1 MGAEPQLREK
11 FAYDFDEPC
20 DAGRALLGGKGLG
33 LAEMTQL
40 GLPVP
45 HGFTITTEACLR
57 TMRDGSEPTNL
68 AAEVELHLAR
78 LEQLTDKR
86 FGDGRRPLLLSVR
99 SGGPVSMPGMME
111 TILNLG
117 LSRDV
122 AEIVARTTGNR
133 RFAYD
138 AYRRLVQMY
147 GEVVAGID
155 ADVFSSALAE
165 LKDEREIEL
174 DSQLSGRDFV
184 RLAGTFEQLYRAA
197 TGEDFPQDPL
207 AQLTAA
213 IRAVFASW
221 NAPRARVY
229 RREYRISD
237 ELGTAVNVM
246 EMVFGNLDA
255 RSATGVCF
263 SRSPATGQPGLYGE
277 FLVDAQGEDVVA
289 GTRTPEPIA
298 RMSEAFPR
306 AYQELEQAVD
316 ALERHYAD
324 MQDVEFTVEH
334 DRLYLLQTRGAKRT
348 AAAALACAVA
358 FVDEGALHRRDAVR
372 RIDPAA
378 LDQLLHPMI
387 DPSVSGDVAAV
398 GLAASPGAACGHAV
412 LDADRAAERAEQG
425 DAVILVRPETTADD
439 IHGLIKAR
447 GVLTARGGMTSHA
460 AVVAR
465 GMGKPCVAGCTAL
478 HVYPDSRRASLGER
492 TIREGDLITID
503 GTSGDVIV
511 GEVPLVEP
519 SRNHDLD
526 VILDWADELRTLRV
540 HANAD
545 TPADAARARENG
557 AEGIGLCR
565 TEHMFMADD
574 RLPIVRAMILADSD
588 DERAAA
594 LERLLPMQ
602 QSDFEGIFE
611 AMVGLPVTVRLLDPP
626 LHEFLPPLDE
636 VRDAETRERVLA
648 LQEANPMLGTRGC
661 RLGLQWPGIY
671 EMQIRAIVRAALAV
685 EDRTGVAPEVEIM
698 HPLVA
703 FDEELTRLREITA
716 RTVAEEG
723 PIEYSFGTMIELPR
737 AALRAG
743 ELALHADFFSF
754 GTNDLT
760 QTTLG
765 FSRDDAQ
772 GRFLTHYLEHG
783 VLATDPFETLDVDG
797 VGELIRIAVERGRA
811 ANPSLRLGICGEH
824 GGDPAS
830 IAFCDELDLDYVSC
844 SPFRIPVARL
854 AAAQAALAR
863 TGPAYVPAG
872 G

>member
-1 MGAEPQLREK
+1 MRAEPQLSER

-20 DAGRALLGGKGLG
+20 DGGRALLGGKGLG

-45 HGFTITTEACLR
+45 CGFTITTEACVR
-57 TMRDGSEPTNL
+57 TMRDGHEPASL
-68 AAEVELHLAR
+68 AAEVDRHLAR
-78 LEQLTDKR
+78 LEQVAGKR
-86 FGDGRRPLLLSVR
+86 FGGGRQPLLLSVR

-111 TILNLG
+111 TVLNLG

-122 AEIVARTTGNR
+122 AETVGRATGNR
-133 RFAYD
+133 RFAFD
-138 AYRRLVQMY
+138 AYRRLIQMY
-147 GEVVAGID
+147 GEVVAGIE
-155 ADVFSSALAE
+155 ADVFASALAA
-165 LKDEREIEL
+165 LKEERDIEL

-184 RLAGTFEQLYRAA
+184 RLAGTFEELYRAA
-197 TGEDFPQDPL
+197 TGEDFPQDPR
-207 AQLTAA
+207 AQLAAA

-229 RREYRISD
+229 RHEYRISD
-237 ELGTAVNVM
+237 DLGTAVNVM

-277 FLVDAQGEDVVA
+277 FLVDAQGEDIVA

-298 RMSEAFPR
+298 RMSEAFPV
-306 AYQELEQAVD
+306 AYLALERAVD
-316 ALERHYAD
+316 ELERHYGD
-324 MQDVEFTVEH
+324 MQDVEFTLEH

-358 FVDEGALHRRDAVR
+358 FVDEGTIDRREAVR
-372 RIDPAA
+372 RIDSSA

-387 DPSVSGDVAAV
+387 DPSASFDVAAV
-398 GLAASPGAACGHAV
+398 GLAASPGSACGHAV
-412 LDADRAAERAEQG
+412 FDADRAADRAATG

-439 IHGLIKAR
+439 IHGLIRAC

-465 GMGKPCVAGCTAL
+465 GMGKPCVAGCAAL
-478 HVYPDSRRASLGER
+478 HVELESRTATIGAR
-492 TIREGDLITID
+492 TISEGDVITVD
-503 GTSGDVIV
+503 GTSGDVIL
-511 GEVPLVEP
+511 GAVPLVEP
-519 SRNHDLD
+519 SRNRELEL
-526 VILDWADELRTLRV
+526 ILEWADELRTLGV

-574 RLPIVRAMILADSD
+574 RLPIVREMILAETEA
-588 DERAAA
+588 ERSAA

-602 QSDFEGIFE
+602 QADFEGIFE
-611 AMVGLPVTVRLLDPP
+611 VMAGLPVTIRLLDPP
-626 LHEFLPPLDE
+626 LHEFLPPVDE
-636 VRDAETRERVLA
+636 IDDPATRDRVLA

-685 EDRTGVAPEVEIM
+685 ERRTGLVPEVEIM

-703 FDEELTRLREITA
+703 FDEELVRLREITT
-716 RTVAEEG
+716 RIVAEEG
-723 PIEYSFGTMIELPR
+723 PIDYLCGTMIELPR

-783 VLATDPFETLDVDG
+783 ILVADPFETLDVDG
-797 VGELIRIAVERGRA
+797 VGELITIAVERGRA
-811 ANPSLRLGICGEH
+811 ANPSLRVGICGEH

-830 IAFCDELDLDYVSC
+830 IAFCDGLGLDYVSC
-844 SPFRIPVARL
+844 SPFRVPVARL
-854 AAAQAALAR
+854 AAAQAVLAR
-863 TGPAYVPAG
+863 TSSAYVPAG